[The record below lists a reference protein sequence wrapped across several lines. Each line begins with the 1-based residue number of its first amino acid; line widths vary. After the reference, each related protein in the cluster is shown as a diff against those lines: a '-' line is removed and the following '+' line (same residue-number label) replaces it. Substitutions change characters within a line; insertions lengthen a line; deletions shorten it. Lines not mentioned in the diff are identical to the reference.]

1 MSENHSSWDLALL
14 LVFAV
19 KAIFLRGLTVFHKW
33 IWKRR
38 AIPALHVAAVLTGF
52 IICNLKLCFYFN
64 LSVPTAQDSFQM
76 FRHDCL
82 KVQREVLPLSVLIVA
97 ELSFGCEE
105 VKNFFMSPVIST
117 CTVWLMQTFK

>member
-19 KAIFLRGLTVFHKW
+19 KAILLGGLTVFHKW

-38 AIPALHVAAVLTGF
+38 AIPALHMAAVLTGF
-52 IICNLKLCFYFN
+52 IICNLKLCLYFN

-76 FRHDCL
+76 FRHEYL
-82 KVQREVLPLSVLIVA
+82 KMKREGLPLSILIVA
-97 ELSFGCEE
+97 ETLF
-105 VKNFFMSPVIST
+105 
-117 CTVWLMQTFK
+117 LM